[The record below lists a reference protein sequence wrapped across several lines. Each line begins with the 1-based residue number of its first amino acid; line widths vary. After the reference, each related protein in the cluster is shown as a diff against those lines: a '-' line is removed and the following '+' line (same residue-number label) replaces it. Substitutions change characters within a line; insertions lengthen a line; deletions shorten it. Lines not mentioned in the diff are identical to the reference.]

1 MKLDWHGGKSC
12 GILFVAMVIFRK
24 KCRIQPPMMS
34 FRAFTLV
41 EVLLALLLLSVVM
54 LMIGVAI
61 DSNMRL
67 LDSARTEVEET
78 QLARALLDKIARDIR
93 SVVVASREEN
103 LAIDTS
109 IFNSMFDSYGI
120 DSALLSQSGLVDGFS
135 SDTSSDTDA
144 TTDWEEVPE
153 SGTVVGTMPGIYGS
167 TEWIQIDTG
176 RLPRGETYRTELVLA
191 EGTILGDR
199 NSPTKTAFYYL
210 GKDTG
215 MLSAAEST
223 EEQISSSL
231 GLPLERYGP
240 QYGLY
245 RRLRDRYVCKYA
257 EANGLDYE
265 YEQYDEA
272 LAPEVEGIEFWYYDA
287 ENEEWID
294 YWDMD
299 EIGCL
304 PSAVRVVLHIRKK
317 FIPRTAVFGMFG
329 NSQEGIQVLR
339 YSTVIPMPLSY
350 VAPQVQEE
358 TEESSQENSTQPAN

>member
-1 MKLDWHGGKSC
+1 MRL
-12 GILFVAMVIFRK
+12 
-24 KCRIQPPMMS
+24 
-34 FRAFTLV
+34 FRALTLI
-41 EVLLALLLLSVVM
+41 EVLLALLLMSVVM
-54 LMIGVAI
+54 LMIGFAI

-78 QLARALLDKIARDIR
+78 QLARALLEKIARDVR
-93 SVVVASREEN
+93 SVVVAKKEEN
-103 LAIDTS
+103 LAVDTS
-109 IFNSMFDSYGI
+109 IFDSMWDSYGI
-120 DSALLSQSGLVDGFS
+120 DPSLLSGLDDFS
-135 SDTSSDTDA
+135 STSGETESVP
-144 TTDWEEVPE
+144 DWEEVPE
-153 SGTVVGTMPGIYGS
+153 SGVVVGTMPGIYGS
-167 TEWIQIDTG
+167 AGWIQIDTG
-176 RLPRGETYRTELVLA
+176 RLPRGETYKTNIVLA

-199 NSPTKTAFYYL
+199 SSPTKTAFYYL

-223 EEQISSSL
+223 EERISSSL
-231 GLPLERYGP
+231 GLPLDRFGV

-257 EANGLDYE
+257 EENALDYE

-272 LAPEVEGIEFWYYDA
+272 LAPEVEGIEFWYYDT

-304 PSAVRVVLHIRKK
+304 PAAVRVIIHIRKK
-317 FIPRTAVFGMFG
+317 FVPRSAVFGMFG
-329 NSQEGIQVLR
+329 NSQEEIRVLT

-350 VAPQVQEE
+350 VAPELQED
-358 TEESSQENSTQPAN
+358 TEESAEENANQATN

>member
-1 MKLDWHGGKSC
+1 MT
-12 GILFVAMVIFRK
+12 
-24 KCRIQPPMMS
+24 S
-34 FRAFTLV
+34 FRRALTLV
-41 EVLLALLLLSVVM
+41 EVLLALLLMSVVM
-54 LMIGVAI
+54 LMIGFAI

-78 QLARALLDKIARDIR
+78 QLARALLEKIARDVR
-93 SVVVASREEN
+93 SVVVAKKEEN

-120 DSALLSQSGLVDGFS
+120 DSALLSQSGLDDYYATSEETDSVD
-135 SDTSSDTDA
+135 
-144 TTDWEEVPE
+144 DWTEVPD

-176 RLPRGETYRTELVLA
+176 RLPRGETYRTDLVLA

-199 NSPTKTAFYYL
+199 NSPTKTAFYYI

-223 EEQISSSL
+223 EERISSSL
-231 GLPLERYGP
+231 GLPLDRYGP

-272 LAPEVEGIEFWYYDA
+272 LAPEVEGIEFWYYDT
-287 ENEEWID
+287 ENEEWLD

-299 EIGCL
+299 EIGYL
-304 PSAVRVVLHIRKK
+304 PAAVRVIIHIRKK
-317 FIPRTAVFGMFG
+317 FIPRSAVFGMFG
-329 NSQEGIQVLR
+329 NSQEKIQILT

-358 TEESSQENSTQPAN
+358 DEYAEEDFE